1 MFFKLSLSE
10 MSANNSGDVNIYMQM
25 AASVYFW
32 QL

>member
-1 MFFKLSLSE
+1 MFFKHRYQMFAE
-10 MSANNSGDVNIYMQM
+10 NDGDVNIYMQM